1 MANYKKVSVENAL
14 RVELHD
20 KLELTGAEISINT
33 IEAGA
38 SVPFIHSHRQNEE
51 IYHILSGSGKAII
64 DGEEIY
70 LAPGDFIKIAPNGKR
85 QFFAS
90 TDNSISYICI
100 QVKENS
106 LEQFTANDAIIK

>member
-1 MANYKKVSVENAL
+1 MANYKKLSLKNAP

-20 KLELTGAEISINT
+20 KLELTGAEISVNT
-33 IEAGA
+33 IEAGG
-38 SVPFIHSHRQNEE
+38 SVPFVHFHKQNEE
-51 IYHILSGSGKAII
+51 IYCILSGSGKAII
-64 DGEEIY
+64 DGEEIS
-70 LAPGDFIKIAPNGKR
+70 LATGDFIKIAPNGKR

-106 LEQFTANDAIIK
+106 LQQFTTNDAIIK